1 MFLPRVTRS
10 SGREPRATG
19 VEQPVGRAKV
29 LATRGRWCGVPEQ
42 LPDRRAPERIWLMP
56 EQPRDDAADVLRAGG
71 AEVTVIQAN
80 GHSVDCSRSETPP
93 SIVVITSSKTGRA
106 LVKTV
111 GRVSGAEFAASTILV
126 CEQAGPPD
134 IRALL
139 RAGVRGIVLR
149 EQMAETL
156 LPAVAA
162 VASGQVC
169 VPTQDVIGAA
179 TPVLSIREKQV
190 IGLVAMGLMNIE
202 IAERLY
208 LAEST
213 VKSHLSSAFAKL
225 GVRSRHEAA
234 ELLLNPASGLGLG
247 ILSLDTEGIPAGAGV
262 ADLH

>member
-1 MFLPRVTRS
+1 M
-10 SGREPRATG
+10 G
-19 VEQPVGRAKV
+19 
-29 LATRGRWCGVPEQ
+29 ATRVRWCGVPERV
-42 LPDRRAPERIWLMP
+42 PDRYAPERIWLIS
-56 EQPRDDAADVLRAGG
+56 EWPRDDAVDVLRAGG
-71 AEVTVIQAN
+71 AEVTVMPAN
-80 GHSVDCSRSETPP
+80 GQSDGRGPREGPP

-111 GRVSGAEFAASTILV
+111 VRLSGEEFAGITILV

-134 IRALL
+134 VRALL
-139 RAGVRGIVLR
+139 EAGVRGIVLR
-149 EQMAETL
+149 EQMGETL

-169 VPTQDVIGAA
+169 VPTQDVIG
-179 TPVLSIREKQV
+179 TGRPVLSIREKQV

-225 GVRSRHEAA
+225 GVRSRHEAV